1 MESTKKLNLKKK
13 SLSSL
18 EKSVDF
24 KKCVEAANQ
33 GNITEI
39 DLSNNLIS

>member
-1 MESTKKLNLKKK
+1 MDSLKKLNLKKK

-18 EKSVDF
+18 EKSTEF
-24 KKCVEAANQ
+24 KACNPAE
-33 GNITEI
+33 ITEI